1 MVDIVSKAK
10 IVAND
15 DLYSDIDLLFSAHPI
30 TGDVSR
36 RLDSDAIKRSIKNI
50 VLTNY
55 FERPFKPSLGGGLRN
70 MLFELDTDRRL
81 QRVQK
86 QLKNTIE
93 SFEPRIKNV
102 FITLNKLDN
111 NELSVT
117 VNYSIKSGQPSQ
129 QTQFNIRRTR

>member
-10 IVAND
+10 TVANNE
-15 DLYSDIDLLFSAHPI
+15 LYSDIDLLFSAHPI

-55 FERPFKPSLGGGLRN
+55 YERPFKPSLGGGLRN

-81 QRVQK
+81 QRVQNN
-86 QLKNTIE
+86 LKKTIE
-93 SFEPRIKNV
+93 NFEPRVKNV

>member
-1 MVDIVSKAK
+1 MVDIVNKAK
-10 IVAND
+10 MVVND
-15 DLYSDIDLLFSAHPI
+15 NLYSDIDLLFSAHPI

-36 RLDSDAIKRSIKNI
+36 RTDSDAIKRSVKNI

-55 FERPFKPSLGGGLRN
+55 YERPFKPSLGGGLRN

-93 SFEPRIKNV
+93 TFEPRVSNV

>member
-1 MVDIVSKAK
+1 MVDIVNKAK
-10 IVAND
+10 IVVND
-15 DLYSDIDLLFSAHPI
+15 NLYSDIDLLFSAHPI

-36 RLDSDAIKRSIKNI
+36 RTDSDAIKRSVKNI

-55 FERPFKPSLGGGLRN
+55 YERPFKPSLGGGLRN

-93 SFEPRIKNV
+93 TFEPRVSNV

>member
-55 FERPFKPSLGGGLRN
+55 YERPFKPSLGGGLRN

-81 QRVQK
+81 QRVQNN
-86 QLKNTIE
+86 LKKTIE
-93 SFEPRIKNV
+93 SFEPRVSNV